1 MRQMLEQK
9 NGYKKESKT
18 VDYEKAYKDLLVNN
32 IYGLRERIVLEVL
45 KHRPKY
51 TAEMTTAAALTLIN
65 FIENKIIHENVGRA
79 GPSLPM
85 DFEVFLPKQK
95 GGQTYVGPSRR
106 KYTKIGKR
114 KYTKKS
120 KFWAKKKSA

>member
-1 MRQMLEQK
+1 M
-9 NGYKKESKT
+9 
-18 VDYEKAYKDLLVNN
+18 DYEKAYKEYLVADT
-32 IYGLRERIVLEVL
+32 IRLRERIVLEIF

-65 FIENKIIHENVGRA
+65 FIENKTIPESVGRE
-79 GPSLPM
+79 PSLHE
-85 DFEVFLPKQK
+85 FEVFLPKEIKKRGRK
-95 GGQTYVGPSRR
+95 GKAVTIR
-106 KYTKIGKR
+106 R